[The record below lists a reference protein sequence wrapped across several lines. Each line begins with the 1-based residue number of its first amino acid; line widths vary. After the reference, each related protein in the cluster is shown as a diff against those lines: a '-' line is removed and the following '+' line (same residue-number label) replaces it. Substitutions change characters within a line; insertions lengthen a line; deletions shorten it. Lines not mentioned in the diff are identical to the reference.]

1 MRGAIIAAVALLSG
15 CASTIDPG
23 PTMQQEAA
31 ILNARFA
38 GRPVADILTTYG
50 QPSSSFDAA
59 GGIRVMQWSSNGTL
73 RLHENVTSTTTG
85 QVGDRTAYP
94 GARPVPY
101 AQTTTTREGYN
112 VDVYCV
118 MQAGVKGDGTVDRVG
133 LGGQMGACE
142 AFLR

>member
-1 MRGAIIAAVALLSG
+1 MRAAAFMAVTVLAG

-23 PTMQQEAA
+23 PTMQQEVAT
-31 ILNARFA
+31 LNARFA
-38 GRPVADILTTYG
+38 GRPAADMLAIYG
-50 QPSSSFDAA
+50 QPASSFDAA
-59 GGIRVMQWSSNGTL
+59 GGIRVLQWGSDGTL

-85 QVGDRTAYP
+85 AIGDRTAYP

-112 VDVYCV
+112 VDVHCV
-118 MQAGVKGDGTVDRVG
+118 MQAGVRSDGTVDRVG

-142 AFLR
+142 NFLR